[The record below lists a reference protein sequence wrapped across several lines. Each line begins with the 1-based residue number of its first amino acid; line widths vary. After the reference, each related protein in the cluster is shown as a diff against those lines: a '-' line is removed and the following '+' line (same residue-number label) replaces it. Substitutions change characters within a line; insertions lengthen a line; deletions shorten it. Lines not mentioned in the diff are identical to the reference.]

1 MRSPTGVMAD
11 EVVKTRQEGRPPVP
25 KLQGR
30 PPSCRWNPPCPP
42 ERPTRRVLRVV
53 TRSLT
58 VFVALMVIGNGVI
71 LGLSAWART
80 STPIARLDIDGVR
93 KAVAVDAH
101 VWRGAAPTAEGYR
114 NLAEAGVAT
123 IVDLR
128 SDSERGSATAVLDD
142 LDVRLVRIPI
152 RDGQLPSA
160 ADVEHFVEVV
170 NDSDG
175 VVFVHCGA
183 GVGRTGAMVAAYRA
197 AVGERKGAAARQPR
211 RRPAVARADRLR
223 RVRRRRPVERRHRR
237 QQGPRRPPPHLAQRH
252 LSCA

>member
-1 MRSPTGVMAD
+1 
-11 EVVKTRQEGRPPVP
+11 
-25 KLQGR
+25 
-30 PPSCRWNPPCPP
+30 
-42 ERPTRRVLRVV
+42 VLI
-53 TRSLT
+53 RSLT

-93 KAVAVDAH
+93 KAVAVDAD
-101 VWRGAAPTAEGYR
+101 VWRGGAPSAEGYR

-123 IVDLR
+123 VVDLR

-152 RDGQLPSA
+152 RDGQLPSV
-160 ADVEHFVEVV
+160 ADVERFVDVV
-170 NDSDG
+170 DESDG

-197 AVGERKGAAARQPR
+197 AVGDKTGALRDNLAVGPPSLEQIAYAASGGDDPW
-211 RRPAVARADRLR
+211 AGITVASRLLD
-223 RVRRRRPVERRHRR
+223 
-237 QQGPRRPPPHLAQRH
+237 GPRRIWHNL
-252 LSCA
+252 